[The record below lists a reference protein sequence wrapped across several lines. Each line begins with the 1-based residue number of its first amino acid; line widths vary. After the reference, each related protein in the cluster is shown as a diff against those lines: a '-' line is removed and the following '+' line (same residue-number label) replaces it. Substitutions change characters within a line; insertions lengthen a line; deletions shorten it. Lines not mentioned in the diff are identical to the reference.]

1 MTPIRA
7 IALAAVSA
15 LVIAYVTGPAGSAA
29 SAACGPMIEIK
40 DPGLRAS
47 FDRFEATQS
56 ATAAKACAAYRNVA
70 L

>member
-7 IALAAVSA
+7 IVLAALSA
-15 LVIAYVTGPAGSAA
+15 LTIAYVTGPAGSAA
-29 SAACGPMIEIK
+29 TPGCGPMIGIK